1 MSEAEDTY
9 TLAQAANV
17 LRLSEPQIIQ
27 LITEGVLAGA
37 MDEGGRWRIPRQAV
51 NDRLGNRLA
60 VKRPRTYQGAPMTRE
75 ADFYTPGEA
84 ASLLGLTE
92 YTVLGLLTTGQLEG
106 QQDEQARW
114 WIPASTIDD
123 AARRSS
129 GTDAPPDPSA
139 EETIAMAPVSSK
151 PQASEETVELQAVAG
166 PVPRTPSTDV
176 EGEGRTETPSGEPG
190 GSSDDREERTRPP
203 SGDLGRSSVDEGWV
217 TTKVAAEAIGVT
229 PRTIR
234 TYIHEGELEG
244 KVEQEGINKRLLVS
258 IASLDELRVRRE
270 KEGKFRTQSGSSSA
284 REKGEVDVAEVIRDL
299 TARLEKRAAEAASL
313 RTRLELTA
321 EAESTLKERV
331 AKLEEELEA
340 ERSKGF
346 WRRLFGG

>member
-9 TLAQAANV
+9 TLAQAAKV

-37 MDEGGRWRIPRQAV
+37 MDEGGRWRIPRRAV
-51 NDRLGNRLA
+51 HDRLGNRLA
-60 VKRPRTYQGAPMTRE
+60 VKPPRTHRTAPTTRE

-84 ASLLGLTE
+84 AQLLRLTE
-92 YTVLGLLTTGQLEG
+92 FAVLGMLTTGQLEG

-114 WIPASTIDD
+114 WIPASTIDH

-139 EETIAMAPVSSK
+139 EETIAMAPVSTE
-151 PQASEETVELQAVAG
+151 PQASEETIELESVAG
-166 PVPRTPSTDV
+166 RASRTPSTHD
-176 EGEGRTETPSGEPG
+176 EGERRA
-190 GSSDDREERTRPP
+190 DPP
-203 SGDLGRSSVDEGWV
+203 SGDHGGSSVGEGWV

-234 TYIHEGELEG
+234 TYIHEGELQG

-258 IASLDELRVRRE
+258 IASLDELRMRRE
-270 KEGKFRTQSGSSSA
+270 TEGKFRPQRGSYSA
-284 REKGEVDVAEVIRDL
+284 REKGEGDVAEVIRDL
-299 TARLEKRAAEAASL
+299 TTRLEERAAEAASL

-331 AKLEEELEA
+331 TKLEEELEA

>member
-9 TLAQAANV
+9 TLAQAAKV

-37 MDEGGRWRIPRQAV
+37 MDEGGRWRIPRRAV
-51 NDRLGNRLA
+51 HDRLPNRLA
-60 VKRPRTYQGAPMTRE
+60 VKPTRTHQAVPTTRE

-84 ASLLGLTE
+84 AQLLRLTE
-92 YTVLGLLTTGQLEG
+92 FAVLGMLTTGQLEG

-114 WIPASTIDD
+114 WIPASTVAD

-139 EETIAMAPVSSK
+139 EETIAMAPVITE
-151 PQASEETVELQAVAG
+151 PQSSEETIELESVGGRA
-166 PVPRTPSTDV
+166 PRTPSTYD
-176 EGEGRTETPSGEPG
+176 EGEGRTENPSGDPG
-190 GSSDDREERTRPP
+190 GSSDDREERTRP
-203 SGDLGRSSVDEGWV
+203 SVGDPEGSSVDEGWV

-229 PRTIR
+229 ARTIR
-234 TYIHEGELEG
+234 TYIHEGELQG
-244 KVEQEGINKRLLVS
+244 KVEKEGINKRLLVS
-258 IASLDELRVRRE
+258 IASLDELRMRRE
-270 KEGKFRTQSGSSSA
+270 REGKFRPQRGSPSA
-284 REKGEVDVAEVIRDL
+284 REKGEGDVAEVIREL
-299 TARLEKRAAEAASL
+299 TARLEERAAEAASL

>member
-1 MSEAEDTY
+1 MNEAEDTY
-9 TLAQAANV
+9 TPTQAAKI
-17 LRLSEPQIIQ
+17 LRLSEPRIIQ
-27 LITEGVLAGA
+27 LLKEGDLAGA
-37 MDEGGRWRIPRQAV
+37 MDESGRWRIPRRAV
-51 NDRLGNRLA
+51 HERLRNRLA
-60 VKRPRTYQGAPMTRE
+60 TKPPRISQAAPMTRE

-84 ASLLGLTE
+84 ATLLGLTE

-106 QQDEQARW
+106 EQDEQARW
-114 WIPASTIDD
+114 WIPASTVDD
-123 AARRSS
+123 AMRHSR

-139 EETIAMAPVSSK
+139 EETIPMPAVSSE
-151 PQASEETVELQAVAG
+151 PQASEETIELEAVAG
-166 PVPRTPSTDV
+166 PGPRAPFTD
-176 EGEGRTETPSGEPG
+176 EGGEGRTEPLIGDPVGSSGEREGRTEPSSGDPG
-190 GSSDDREERTRPP
+190 GSSG
-203 SGDLGRSSVDEGWV
+203 SQGWV

-270 KEGKFRTQSGSSSA
+270 KEGKFRPQRESSSA
-284 REKGEVDVAEVIRDL
+284 REKSEGDVAEVIWDL
-299 TARLEKRAAEAASL
+299 TIRLEERAAEAASL

-331 AKLEEELEA
+331 ERLEAELEA

>member
-9 TLAQAANV
+9 TPAQAAKI

-37 MDEGGRWRIPRQAV
+37 MDEGGRWRIPRRAV
-51 NDRLGNRLA
+51 HDRLGNRLA
-60 VKRPRTYQGAPMTRE
+60 VKPPRTHQMAPTTRE

-84 ASLLGLTE
+84 AQLLRLTE
-92 YTVLGLLTTGQLEG
+92 FAVLGMLTTGQLDG

-114 WIPASTIDD
+114 WIPASTIDH

-139 EETIAMAPVSSK
+139 EETIAMAPVSTE
-151 PQASEETVELQAVAG
+151 PQASEETIELESVAG
-166 PVPRTPSTDV
+166 RASRTPSTHD
-176 EGEGRTETPSGEPG
+176 EGEGRTRPPGGDPG
-190 GSSDDREERTRPP
+190 GSS
-203 SGDLGRSSVDEGWV
+203 VDQGWV
-217 TTKVAAEAIGVT
+217 TTKVAAEALGVT

-258 IASLDELRVRRE
+258 IPSLDELRVRRE
-270 KEGKFRTQSGSSSA
+270 TEGKFRPKRGPSSA
-284 REKGEVDVAEVIRDL
+284 REKSERDVSDVIRDL
-299 TARLEKRAAEAASL
+299 AVRLEERAAEAASL

-346 WRRLFGG
+346 WQRLLGGRQAPLG